1 MKFYDSFLEDIH
13 DDSFF
18 LLHPELSTLS
28 LSAPFHNLIF
38 YGPPASGKFFFSLF
52 HVFLLFKFKT
62 FKFFDSFFDKSTY
75 KFRFTDF
82 HFEIDFSLLGCN
94 SKNIF
99 FDIFTHIYDMISVTP
114 HKKAFIIC
122 KNFHMIHN
130 ELLEIFYSYMQQY
143 NDPHSAVQIRFILL
157 TEQMS
162 FIPNNILNICKKISF
177 KRPSNELLQKLVS
190 TKPYKKDVIDF
201 FCGLE
206 TPPIKSSN
214 KQTNYSKTA
223 SKSPVEDNI
232 EPCSILSTQFSTKEL
247 RNIKD
252 LYKFKNKNKDDFII
266 PIDIFNVVCNGII
279 KEMIDY
285 ENIKI
290 ALFRD
295 TIYDVLI
302 YNLDIYECI
311 WHIVQY
317 FIYDPKFSLKET
329 QTIAILKNTFLFFK
343 YYNNNYRPIYHLENI
358 IFCIIKIIHNIE
370 DE

>member
-1 MKFYDSFLEDIH
+1 
-13 DDSFF
+13 
-18 LLHPELSTLS
+18 
-28 LSAPFHNLIF
+28 
-38 YGPPASGKFFFSLF
+38 
-52 HVFLLFKFKT
+52 
-62 FKFFDSFFDKSTY
+62 
-75 KFRFTDF
+75 
-82 HFEIDFSLLGCN
+82 
-94 SKNIF
+94 
-99 FDIFTHIYDMISVTP
+99 
-114 HKKAFIIC
+114 
-122 KNFHMIHN
+122 
-130 ELLEIFYSYMQQY
+130 
-143 NDPHSAVQIRFILL
+143 
-157 TEQMS
+157 MS